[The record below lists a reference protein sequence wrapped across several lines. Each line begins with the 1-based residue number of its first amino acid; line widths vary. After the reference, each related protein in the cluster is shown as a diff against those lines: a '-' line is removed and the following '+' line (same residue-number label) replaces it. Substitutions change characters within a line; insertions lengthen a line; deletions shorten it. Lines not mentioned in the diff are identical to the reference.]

1 MAHPEQKKMLRERT
15 PMVIPLPQEARGT
28 KIEAILHRD
37 ILAERLF
44 ASLEKNP
51 HVAFAYTMGSTA
63 QERENEY
70 SDKDIGVVVRTDGD
84 LNYMFQNAGR
94 AYGTFGDLVG
104 YYRYNPYHFYAV
116 YQGAIGPMPLD
127 IYFLTEEMHELMRN
141 SQAKTVVNHIG
152 NTHDSEE
159 HGITVEGTVVEN
171 MLLGTYVALENAK
184 IHEKNGDYI
193 KVVDTLDKMRSQL
206 LIHLFRVI
214 EKYNIPHI
222 KAVKLEEFNS
232 EIRNLFIR
240 TFAQPTEEMT
250 KDALVATE
258 ALLARLFED
267 AAKSYNVDSVKAAI
281 LELTEG
287 NKKHPHQKT
296 KKKEHEGLTLER
308 SGSLEEETVQLFNE
322 MVDVGLVTLQKT
334 AKKEKK
340 MVVIMQDD
348 ESLNNLVE
356 DGAALIKQMVPD
368 ANIRQLTPVHL
379 QISKSNGETLDVFL
393 TSSSLYYTSQKTDT
407 LTWVD
412 NRRTQITSHKTVFDT
427 GPDMPELIGER
438 ELVVKGIVRTFRLL
452 SKINK
457 NELVTFTYIMN
468 SIRNGQL
475 IPLMRLAGLDIKNES
490 VFPLTYGQP
499 TTEGTRDAVM
509 AAMVLFAEAYIH
521 IRDLYG
527 IRDLDVYVQKA
538 YDAIKDFTQ

>member
-1 MAHPEQKKMLRERT
+1 MAHPEQKKILRERT
-15 PMVIPLPQEARGT
+15 QMVIPLPQEARGT
-28 KIEAILHRD
+28 KIEEILHRD

-44 ASLEKNP
+44 TSLEKNP

-70 SDKDIGVVVRTDGD
+70 SDKDIGVVVKTDGD
-84 LNYMFQNAGR
+84 LNYMLQNAGR
-94 AYGTFGDLVG
+94 AYSTFGDLVG

-141 SQAKTVVNHIG
+141 SQAKTVVDHIG

-159 HGITVEGTVVEN
+159 QGVTVESTVVEN

-184 IHEKNGDYI
+184 EHKKNGDYI

-206 LIHLFRVI
+206 LIHLFRII
-214 EKYNIPHI
+214 EKYNIPHV
-222 KAVKLEEFNS
+222 KAVRLEEFNS
-232 EIRNLFIR
+232 EIRDLFIR

-258 ALLARLFED
+258 VLLARLFED
-267 AAKSYNVDSVKAAI
+267 AAKNYNVDSVKATI
-281 LELTEG
+281 LELMEG
-287 NKKHPHQKT
+287 KKHINQKA
-296 KKKEHEGLTLER
+296 KKKEHESLVLER
-308 SGSLEEETVQLFNE
+308 SGSLEEETAQLFNGI
-322 MVDVGLVTLQKT
+322 VDVGLVTLQAT
-334 AKKEKK
+334 AKNEQK

-348 ESLNNLVE
+348 ESLNKIVE
-356 DGAALIKQMVPD
+356 GGAALIKQMVPD

-379 QISKSNGETLDVFL
+379 QISKLNGETLDVFL

-412 NRRTQITSHKTVFDT
+412 NRRAQITPCETVFDT
-427 GPDMPELIGER
+427 GPGVPELTGER

-468 SIRNGQL
+468 SIRSGQL

-490 VFPLTYGQP
+490 IFPLTYGQP
-499 TTEGTRDAVM
+499 TIEGTRDAVM
-509 AAMVLFAEAYIH
+509 AAMILFAEAYIH